1 MQDVNCFSSDGRL
14 IQLEY
19 ASEAIKLGSIILGI
33 KTKYCALL
41 VLEKRRDDILNENTI
56 GQKMLKFNDSV
67 CCVVSG
73 LTSDARSLIDKIQ
86 TKFENSFFVTNENS
100 SIEKYGRVILNLS
113 SFINDDDT
121 QKFFKNRPLGIAF
134 LICGM
139 DQDGFSLLQVD
150 PTGILKKKNF
160 ASLGSGQDES
170 IFIIKEGYR
179 LNMLPEEASN
189 LGKKTI
195 RLLTEKNL
203 GLDQHEIFLFGEK

>member
-73 LTSDARSLIDKIQ
+73 LTS
-86 TKFENSFFVTNENS
+86 E
-100 SIEKYGRVILNLS
+100 
-113 SFINDDDT
+113 
-121 QKFFKNRPLGIAF
+121 
-134 LICGM
+134 
-139 DQDGFSLLQVD
+139 
-150 PTGILKKKNF
+150 
-160 ASLGSGQDES
+160 
-170 IFIIKEGYR
+170 
-179 LNMLPEEASN
+179 
-189 LGKKTI
+189 
-195 RLLTEKNL
+195 
-203 GLDQHEIFLFGEK
+203 

>member
-1 MQDVNCFSSDGRL
+1 MGNKLNKFYLYNMQDVNCFSSDGRL

-73 LTSDARSLIDKIQ
+73 LTSDARSLI
-86 TKFENSFFVTNENS
+86 
-100 SIEKYGRVILNLS
+100 EKYGRVILNLS
-113 SFINDDDT
+113 SFINDDDK
-121 QKFFKNRPLGIAF
+121 QKFFKDRPLGIAF

-139 DQDGFSLLQVD
+139 DQDGFSLLQID

-160 ASLGSGQDES
+160 S
-170 IFIIKEGYR
+170 
-179 LNMLPEEASN
+179 
-189 LGKKTI
+189 
-195 RLLTEKNL
+195 
-203 GLDQHEIFLFGEK
+203 LDQHEVFLFGEK

>member
-1 MQDVNCFSSDGRL
+1 MGMQDVNCFSSDGRL

-100 SIEKYGRVILNLS
+100 SIEKYGRVILNSS
-113 SFINDDDT
+113 SFINDDDK
-121 QKFFKNRPLGIAF
+121 QKFFKDRPLGIAF
-134 LICGM
+134 LICGR
-139 DQDGFSLLQVD
+139 
-150 PTGILKKKNF
+150 
-160 ASLGSGQDES
+160 GQDES

-179 LNMLPEEASN
+179 LNMFPEEAVN

-195 RLLTEKNL
+195 RILTKKNFS
-203 GLDQHEIFLFGEK
+203 LDQHEVFLFGPH